1 METGLS
7 GTPGARLSE
16 ARQAQGLATAD
27 VARRLKLS
35 VGQVEA
41 LEAGRYQDLPGP
53 IFVRGFIRNYAKLVR
68 LDADELVQAAGES
81 LPQAAARPEAPPSQD
96 IPFPGRA
103 RPGWSRFAGVVV
115 AIVGLLAV
123 YEFFFNEPPATVVT
137 TAPESV
143 PAEPEAQPP
152 AKATSPARAR
162 EPAKAPASPVPT
174 PPPAPSRDSRP
185 ATTVAEAKAPV
196 IGDAPAAAAAQA
208 EARPPVVVVSREER
222 PFDPDER
229 EVRFVFEADSWVE
242 VRDRLDRVIFYQLNA
257 AGTTR
262 RVSGLPPLTV
272 VVGNAHGVKMTYA
285 GQPVDLARH
294 TKVDVARLTLE

>member
-1 METGLS
+1 MESNLS

-68 LDADELVQAAGES
+68 LDPDELVQSAGDS

-96 IPFPGRA
+96 IPFPGRT
-103 RPGWSRFAGVVV
+103 RPGWSRFAVVVV

-123 YEFFFNEPPATVVT
+123 YEFFFNEPPATVAT
-137 TAPESV
+137 TAPEAA
-143 PAEPEAQPP
+143 PAEPAARTPPP
-152 AKATSPARAR
+152 AKAR
-162 EPAKAPASPVPT
+162 ESAKAPASPA
-174 PPPAPSRDSRP
+174 PPPPAAPSRDRQP
-185 ATTVAEAKAPV
+185 ATAVAEAKVPV
-196 IGDAPAAAAAQA
+196 IRDVPAAAAPQA
-208 EARPPVVVVSREER
+208 EARPPIVVVSREER

-257 AGTTR
+257 SGTTR

-285 GQPVDLARH
+285 GQPVDLVRH